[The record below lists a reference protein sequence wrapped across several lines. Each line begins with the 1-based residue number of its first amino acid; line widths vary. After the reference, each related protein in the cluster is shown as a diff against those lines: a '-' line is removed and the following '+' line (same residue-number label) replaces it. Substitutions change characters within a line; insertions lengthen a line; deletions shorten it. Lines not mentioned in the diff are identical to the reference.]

1 MSSNVALEAIIYQ
14 MITISDSSIKTITMK
29 PERNL
34 KLKVIECTFAC
45 GRLKTEND
53 ISKSMIPL
61 RDFQGNVIKE
71 DISSFY
77 ILLISL

>member
-1 MSSNVALEAIIYQ
+1 
-14 MITISDSSIKTITMK
+14 MK